1 MREIFVR
8 QVTVID
14 YAVLDGDAGLIGE
27 SDIVDV
33 ALKGELNDE
42 SMIFDFGLIKRQI
55 KTVLDEQIDH
65 RLLVPVS
72 HPNLVCTEHSGQREV
87 IQHLGDDEILK
98 YSAPACAV
106 AWFPTTEIT
115 RSFLAQHCAEL
126 IQATLPDNVTRV
138 KVNLRREPTEKEGT
152 PLTYSHGLRDH
163 QGNCQRLVHGHL
175 SRLRIDIDGNRATE
189 LEERWATLLG
199 DRYIGSQPDCVST
212 FTMAERE
219 FLQFWYRTAQGPFFL
234 EIPADRCY
242 LIDSR
247 TTVEMIAEHLL
258 AQISLDNPTRH
269 VSVTLDE
276 GLGKGV
282 RVATNTTTIPTTE
295 RDTNEKKNNKTKKQC
310 ESRIRDRSALFAIAW
325 AHWVSV
331 GNRPCAP

>member
-33 ALKGELNDE
+33 ALKGELNDDA
-42 SMIFDFGLIKRQI
+42 MIFDFGLIKRQI
-55 KTVLDEQIDH
+55 KTVLDDKIDH
-65 RLLVPVS
+65 RLLVPIS
-72 HPNLVCTEHSGQREV
+72 HPNLVCAEHSGQREV
-87 IQHLGDDEILK
+87 IQYLGDDEILK

-106 AWFPTTEIT
+106 AWFPTAEIT
-115 RSFLAQHCAEL
+115 RSFLAHQCAEL
-126 IQATLPDNVTRV
+126 IQATLPDNIV
-138 KVNLRREPTEKEGT
+138 KVEVNLRRDTEEKAGAS
-152 PLTYSHGLRDH
+152 LTYSHGLRNH

-189 LEERWATLLG
+189 LEKQWASLLSNQ
-199 DRYIGSQPDCVST
+199 YIGSQPDCVSS

-234 EIPADRCY
+234 EIPTERCY
-242 LIDSR
+242 LIDSH

-258 AQISLDNPTRH
+258 KQISLDYPTRH
-269 VSVTLDE
+269 ISVTLDE

-282 RVATNTTTIPTTE
+282 RVATDTTTIPTTE
-295 RDTNEKKNNKTKKQC
+295 RDADEKNNKPQK
-310 ESRIRDRSALFAIAW
+310 
-325 AHWVSV
+325 
-331 GNRPCAP
+331 